1 MELALQKCHF
11 NDLLPVHFGEL
22 IVDFPVTFDNQST
35 VPLHRQLYEEIRRAI
50 LSGRLPAGQRVPSTR
65 SLSESLGISRATVTL
80 AYDYLL
86 DEGYLQ
92 STLGSGTY
100 VCRQLPD
107 ELLRPANTSKVS
119 ARKSKTTEEVKV
131 KGLSRYGAFLKD
143 RPWLDF
149 SSEEPEIQFSFGR
162 PDMKAFPLR
171 EWQQLVNHH
180 LKERNLTLLD
190 SPANASGYLP
200 LRNAIA
206 QHLAKARAVRCDAK
220 QIIIVNGSQQ
230 AIDLVTRIFVDRG
243 DFVGIEEPGYMGA
256 KKAFEVQGA
265 KLIGFPV
272 DNQGLI
278 VEKLRDQNLP
288 SLKLLYV
295 TPSHQFPTGVV
306 LSLPRRLEL
315 IARAR
320 QTGTII
326 VEDDYDSE
334 YRYTGRPVPALA
346 GLEHG
351 ESVIYIGTF
360 SKVLFPALRL
370 GYLVVPHS
378 MVELFTRA
386 KWLCDR
392 HSPLLDQQVLADFI
406 TSGLFERHVR
416 KMRRL
421 YEERRKHVISALKLT
436 FGNQIEILGDNAG
449 INVLVRFLRAV
460 DDKATMDA
468 ARALGVGLART
479 ANFYLQDAPGGEF
492 LLNYGGLSTDE
503 IEEGIRRLALA
514 TVFAE

>member
-1 MELALQKCHF
+1 M
-11 NDLLPVHFGEL
+11 
-22 IVDFPVTFDNQST
+22 DFPITLDSQSAI
-35 VPLHRQLYEEIRRAI
+35 PLHRQLYDEIRRSI

-65 SLSESLGISRATVTL
+65 ALSESLGISRATVTL

-92 STLGSGTY
+92 SSLGSGTY

-107 ELLRPANTSKVS
+107 ELLKPAVS
-119 ARKSKTTEEVKV
+119 SRAPGKRTKTTEELKV
-131 KGLSRYGAFLKD
+131 KGLSRYGGFLKD
-143 RPWLDF
+143 RPWLEVTG
-149 SSEEPEIQFSFGR
+149 EEPEIQFSFGR
-162 PDMKAFPLR
+162 PDIHAFPLR
-171 EWQQLVNHH
+171 EWQQLMNHH
-180 LKERNLTLLD
+180 LKERKFSLLD
-190 SPANASGYLP
+190 NPSNAAGYLP
-200 LRNAIA
+200 LREAIA
-206 QHLAKARAVRCDAK
+206 EHLAKARALRCSAK

-230 AIDLVTRIFVDRG
+230 AIDLVNRLFVDRG

-265 KLIGFPV
+265 KLVGFPV
-272 DNQGLI
+272 DSQGLM
-278 VEKLRDQNLP
+278 VDKLRDPSLP
-288 SLKLLYV
+288 ALKLLYV

-320 QTGTII
+320 QTGMVI

-370 GYLVVPHS
+370 GYLVVPNT
-378 MVELFTRA
+378 MAELFARA

-392 HSPLLDQQVLADFI
+392 HSPLLEQQVLADFI
-406 TSGLFERHVR
+406 STGQFERHVR

-421 YEERRKHVISALKLT
+421 YEERRKHVISALRSSFANT
-436 FGNQIEILGDNAG
+436 IEILGDNAG
-449 INVLVRFLRAV
+449 INILVRFRRPV
-460 DDKATMDA
+460 DDEITLKA
-468 ARALGVGLART
+468 ARELGVGLIRT
-479 ANFYLQDAPGGEF
+479 SNFYLQQPPGGEF
-492 LLNYGGLSTDE
+492 LLNYGGLSHEE
-503 IEEGIRRLALA
+503 IEEGIRRLAVA
-514 TVFAE
+514 VAYSDSTA